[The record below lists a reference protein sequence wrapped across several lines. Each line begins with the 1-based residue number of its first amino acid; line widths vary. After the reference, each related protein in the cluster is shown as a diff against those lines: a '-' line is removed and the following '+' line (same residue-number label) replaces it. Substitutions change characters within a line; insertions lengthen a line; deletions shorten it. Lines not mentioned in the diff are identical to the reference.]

1 MMPPV
6 ISNTDTAGQENW
18 AAACLSRGGA
28 PANRAAGAGA
38 ALRPRPDRGV
48 PHPRRVMPPGRERG
62 WTSGVPE
69 RGQRAARAPQLP
81 GGSVN
86 GETPVL
92 DTLADITAAS
102 IENNSLVPREFM
114 LARMAALIAVDA
126 PPASYLANAEVAA
139 DAGVTA
145 DDIQGIMIAVA
156 PVVGTPRVVAASG
169 NILRALGFAITVAD
183 SELADDDDDDEE

>member
-6 ISNTDTAGQENW
+6 ISSTDTAWPENW
-18 AAACLSRGGA
+18 AAAACPSRGGA
-28 PANRAAGAGA
+28 
-38 ALRPRPDRGV
+38 LRIGPPDRGV
-48 PHPRRVMPPGRERG
+48 PHPRRVMPPGRERR

-102 IENNSLVPREFM
+102 IENNSLVPRE
-114 LARMAALIAVDA
+114 
-126 PPASYLANAEVAA
+126 
-139 DAGVTA
+139 
-145 DDIQGIMIAVA
+145 
-156 PVVGTPRVVAASG
+156 
-169 NILRALGFAITVAD
+169 
-183 SELADDDDDDEE
+183 